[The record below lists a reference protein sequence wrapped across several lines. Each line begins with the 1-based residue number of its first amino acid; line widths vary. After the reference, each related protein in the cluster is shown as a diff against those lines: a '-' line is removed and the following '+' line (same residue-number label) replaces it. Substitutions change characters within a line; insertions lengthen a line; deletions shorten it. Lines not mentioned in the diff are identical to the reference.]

1 MNAFLSRRGFAILF
15 AAAAFSIVCAE
26 WWIVHSLLFQRD
38 GDVVAVGITL
48 DLVVVIPALYYF
60 MVLRPGKSSPLYLVP
75 CFAACVALAARL
87 IPAAE
92 HQTLLSLKRLSPMLE
107 VLVLAAL
114 ASRFREFCRSY
125 CAAKS
130 SAVYFTDAL
139 FSGFQKALSDRA
151 VFIIAFVEFFLI
163 YFSFAGWFLKP
174 PAANAGQRQFTYHKK
189 SGYVSIMGILLFV
202 LIVETF
208 ALHMIVMRWSVLIAW
223 ILTVLSLYSAL
234 WLVGDYHAIRVHPI
248 IITPERLYL
257 RTGLRWRADIPMEN
271 VEGVEIGSA
280 KNPKAPDYLRASI
293 LWPRATLIL
302 KTPVEIHGLFGRK
315 KKASRIGLSVDD
327 PEALRAALSHT
338 SEN

>member
-1 MNAFLSRRGFAILF
+1 MGAFLSRRGFAISF
-15 AAAAFSIVCAE
+15 VAAAFSIVCAE
-26 WWIVHSLLFQRD
+26 WWIVHSLFFQRD

-60 MVLRPGKSSPLYLVP
+60 MVLRPRKSSPLYLVP
-75 CFAACVALAARL
+75 CFAACIAVAAKL

-107 VLVLAAL
+107 VFVLAAL
-114 ASRFREFCRSY
+114 AARFREFYRSY
-125 CAAKS
+125 REAKR

-174 PAANAGQRQFTYHKK
+174 PAVQEDQRHFTYHRK
-189 SGYVSIMGILLFV
+189 SGYVSILGILMFV

-208 ALHMIVMRWSVLIAW
+208 ALHMIVMRWSVFAAW
-223 ILTVLSLYSAL
+223 ILTVVSLYSAL

-248 IITPERLYL
+248 IVSPERLYL
-257 RTGLRWRADIPMEN
+257 RTGLRWRADIPLEN

-280 KNPKAPDYLRASI
+280 RNPKAADYLRASI
-293 LWPRATLIL
+293 LWPRATLLL
-302 KTPVEIHGLFGRK
+302 KDPIEIHGLFGRK
-315 KKASRIGLSVDD
+315 KTAKRIGLSVDD
-327 PEALRAALSHT
+327 PEALKAALSRT